1 MKNVVL
7 YYHRVRNKQLRLI
20 IREVDDKARAKN
32 VCAFISAFRYELEE
46 KEISK
51 SSFMEL

>member
-20 IREVDDKARAKN
+20 IREVDDKAKAKML
-32 VCAFISAFRYELEE
+32 AYLFLHSAMNQ
-46 KEISK
+46 KK
-51 SSFMEL
+51 KK